1 MIKQKIFKFN
11 FSKNFSHKNFY
22 TNSTNINAFN
32 GIFNKINNQIILIGP
47 KKSGKTYLGRLW
59 IQNNNS
65 ITYNNNSDYI
75 LKNKRNLFLD
85 DIDKVI
91 NEEEI
96 FYLIN
101 HCLINNLNLLVTSEK
116 KLNNLNLKLNDLTS
130 RLKILTVLEIN
141 QPDDEMLLHILTKLF
156 IDKQFV
162 INSKEIFNYII
173 KRANRSYEEMNVIV
187 EKLDTLSLE
196 RKRQLTIPLIKE
208 IL

>member
-11 FSKNFSHKNFY
+11 FSKSFSHKNFY

-59 IQNNNS
+59 IQNNNG

-85 DIDKVI
+85 DIDKII

-116 KLNNLNLKLNDLTS
+116 KCECP
-130 RLKILTVLEIN
+130 EIHYYD
-141 QPDDEMLLHILTKLF
+141 Q
-156 IDKQFV
+156 
-162 INSKEIFNYII
+162 EI
-173 KRANRSYEEMNVIV
+173 KDCVACH
-187 EKLDTLSLE
+187 
-196 RKRQLTIPLIKE
+196 
-208 IL
+208 